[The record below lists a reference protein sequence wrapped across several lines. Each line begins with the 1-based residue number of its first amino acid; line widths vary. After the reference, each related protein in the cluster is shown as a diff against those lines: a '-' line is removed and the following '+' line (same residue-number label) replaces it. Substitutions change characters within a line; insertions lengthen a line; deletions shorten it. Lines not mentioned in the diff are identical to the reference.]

1 MSNNISFDR
10 QKLFNGLETL
20 YKAVAPSLGPRAFAA
35 GLDEQFRRRVI
46 DDGVE
51 IAKRVILEDKVENFA
66 ANLVA
71 EAARRTAD
79 EAGDSTTATVIL
91 AYHMIHEAFKL
102 IDTGVHPMSLRKGLE
117 EGIELLVKEVDKIKT
132 PVKGLEQTTQI
143 ATISCKDE
151 VLGKLVAETI
161 ENMGTDGIVTVEE
174 TTASETYV
182 DYQKGMRFES
192 GYAHPAF
199 VTHPENME
207 SIYLNPKIL
216 IMDKAVSFEG
226 LLPIFEQVTK
236 KGQAIVI
243 IAPALDDRMG
253 EFLIENKRKG
263 AIQALYINAPYAA
276 NFQKDFLQ
284 DLAILTGASYIT
296 LTEGGRIE
304 DIKYEDLGESEK
316 IISNKNSTIVIQGK
330 GDPIVIEERIKSI
343 KALVKNTP
351 SDFETEKLK
360 ERLAKLTTGVAII
373 KVGGTTEV
381 EMNERKERAID
392 AVAATKAAVE
402 DGIVPGGETAY
413 FHISNTLGDL
423 PAHSILKKAIIAPF
437 RQLMIN
443 SGLDASQM
451 LERLKGTTIADY
463 TKYDLGVE
471 AFGVD
476 ATTGEIKNLF
486 EAGIIDP
493 AKVVK
498 CALRNAV
505 SVTIQF
511 IILNVVITPGEPV
524 VK

>member
-1 MSNNISFDR
+1 
-10 QKLFNGLETL
+10 
-20 YKAVAPSLGPRAFAA
+20 
-35 GLDEQFRRRVI
+35 VI

-71 EAARRTAD
+71 EASRKTAD
-79 EAGDSTTATVIL
+79 EAGDSTTATIIL

-102 IDTGVHPMSLRKGLE
+102 IETGVHPMSLRKGLE
-117 EGIELLVKEVDKIKT
+117 EGVELLVKEVDKIKT
-132 PVKGLEQTTQI
+132 PVKGLAQTTQI

-161 ENMGTDGIVTVEE
+161 DSMGVDGIVTVEE
-174 TTASETYV
+174 TTGSETYV
-182 DYQKGMRFES
+182 EYQKGMRFES
-192 GYAHPAF
+192 GYAHAAF

-216 IMDKAVSFEG
+216 IMDRAVSFEG
-226 LLPIFEQVTK
+226 LMPIFSDIQK
-236 KGQAIVI
+236 KGLSIVI
-243 IAPALDDRMG
+243 IAPGMDERMG

-263 AIQALYINAPYAA
+263 AIQALYINAPYSA

-284 DLAILTGASYIT
+284 DLAILTGANYIT
-296 LTEGGRIE
+296 LTEGSRIE
-304 DIKYEDLGESEK
+304 DIKYEDLGEAEK

-330 GDPIVIEERIKSI
+330 GDPTLIEERITSI
-343 KALVKNTP
+343 KALLKNTP
-351 SDFETEKLK
+351 SDFENEKLR

-402 DGIVPGGETAY
+402 DGIVIGGERAY
-413 FHISNTLGDL
+413 FQLENVLNSYYAPKGIL
-423 PAHSILKKAIIAPF
+423 PGEYGNPNALAYTVLTTAIQKPF
-437 RQLMIN
+437 EQLMTN
-443 SGLDASQM
+443 SGLNVG
-451 LERLKGTTIADY
+451 EY
-463 TKYDLGVE
+463 TEKMKHAKPGE
-471 AFGVD
+471 GVD
-476 ATTGEIKNLF
+476 ATTGEIVNMIEK
-486 EAGIIDP
+486 GIIDP

-505 SVTIQF
+505 SVAIQF
-511 IILNVVITPGEPV
+511 MIINVVITPGDEPA
-524 VK
+524 KK